1 MLNIL
6 GKYKNRKGF
15 YQSRVRGMVLV
26 VVLMVLDPQ
35 FRITVLHYTKFI
47 GHIASLSTIFYQKW
61 TIVNLILFLEHFDH
75 ILEHITVLL
84 LDLSWKCEIY
94 SPED

>member
-1 MLNIL
+1 
-6 GKYKNRKGF
+6 
-15 YQSRVRGMVLV
+15 MVLV

-61 TIVNLILFLEHFDH
+61 TIVDLILFVELFDH
-75 ILEHITVLL
+75 ILEHINILL
-84 LDLSWKCEIY
+84 LDLSWKSEIY
-94 SPED
+94 IPKD